1 MTNWLP
7 DLATLP
13 GPRYL
18 AIADAL
24 AADVREG
31 RLAAGTRLPTHRD
44 LAWHLH
50 VTVGTVSR
58 AYAEAERRGLIAGE
72 VGRGTFVRPAGGGP
86 LALPVR
92 LRPEPAGFIDLGSNF
107 PIVGEEPA
115 LFAKTLAALSSSNT
129 LAELL
134 HYQPHT
140 GRQSDREAGAEWV
153 RRTGLATDADRIVVT
168 GGGQH
173 AIASVLGALTQS
185 GDTIAAECLTYPGL
199 KALATL
205 LNLRVVPIVMDE
217 EGLLPDA
224 LAAAAKAQ
232 RIKALYTVPTLQNP
246 TASVMPLDR
255 RRAIARIAEENDI
268 ALVEDDVYGFLVAEA
283 PLPIAAFAPAHGFYV
298 TSASKSIAPGLRI
311 GYVHAP
317 EDKLEKLAAAMRATT
332 HMATPLMAEIV
343 SRWVRDGTADRLV
356 AAKRDAAVR
365 RQAMVRRLFAGAAL
379 RTHPFSFH
387 VWLTLPET
395 WRAEDFVAAAR
406 RRHVGLTPAVAFAV
420 GRTPPPN
427 AVRLC
432 IGPPASDETLERA
445 LRLVT
450 DLLAEVPEPY
460 LSVV

>member
-1 MTNWLP
+1 VTSWLP
-7 DLATLP
+7 DLAPRT

-72 VGRGTFVRPAGGGP
+72 VGRGTFVRPAGGGS
-86 LALPVR
+86 ALPVR
-92 LRPEPAGFIDLGSNF
+92 LRPEPEGFIDLGSNY

-115 LFAKTLAALSSSNT
+115 LFAKTLAALSSSNS
-129 LAELL
+129 LGDLL
-134 HYQPHT
+134 HYQPHV
-140 GRQSDREAGAEWV
+140 GRPSDRAAGAEWV
-153 RRTGLATDADRIVVT
+153 RRAGLDATAERVVVT

-173 AIASVLGALTQS
+173 SIASVMGALTQS

-205 LNLRVVPIVMDE
+205 LNLRVVPIAMDE
-217 EGLLPDA
+217 EGLIPEA
-224 LAAAAKAQ
+224 LAAAAKTQ

-246 TASVMPLDR
+246 TAAVMPERR
-255 RRAIARIAEENDI
+255 RRAIARIIEEHDI
-268 ALVEDDVYGFLVAEA
+268 ALVEDDVYGFLLAEA
-283 PLPIAAFAPAHGFYV
+283 PPPIAAFAPRHGFYV

-317 EDKLEKLAAAMRATT
+317 EEKIEKLAAAMRATT

-356 AAKRDAAVR
+356 QAKREGAVR
-365 RQAMVRRLFAGAAL
+365 RQAMAQRFFAGAEMK
-379 RTHPFSFH
+379 THPSSFH
-387 VWLTLPET
+387 LWLTLPEH
-395 WRAEDFVAAAR
+395 WRAEELADTAR
-406 RRHVGLTPAVAFAV
+406 RRNVGITPAIAFAV
-420 GRTPPPN
+420 SRGAPPN
-427 AVRLC
+427 AIRVC
-432 IGPPASDETLERA
+432 IGAPASDAELERA
-445 LRLVT
+445 LT
-450 DLLAEVPEPY
+450 LLAGLLAAPRVPY